1 MICGAAIHPSIND
14 CMTEVFCFPPI
25 AGNDARI
32 LILGSM
38 PGQASLE
45 AHQYYAHPR
54 NLFWPIM
61 GELVGAHPALDYPER
76 AQILIANGIALWDVL
91 KSCTRPGSLDAN
103 IDKSSMVANDFKA
116 FFAAHPQIKRVF
128 FNGATAE
135 HGFRR
140 HVLPTLSIEGLAFR
154 RLPSTSPAHAALSYQ
169 QKLESW
175 WRVVADD

>member
-1 MICGAAIHPSIND
+1 
-14 CMTEVFCFPPI
+14 MTEVFSFPPI
-25 AGNDARI
+25 AGKGARI

-38 PGQASLE
+38 PGKVSLE

-61 GELVGAHPALDYPER
+61 GELVGAYPGLDYPER
-76 AQILIANGIALWDVL
+76 TRILIANGIALWDVL
-91 KSCTRPGSLDAN
+91 KSCRRPGSLDAN
-103 IDKSSMVANDFKA
+103 IDKSSMVINDFKA
-116 FFAAHPQIKRVF
+116 FFEAHPQIKRVF

-140 HVLPTLSIEGLAFR
+140 HVLPDLSAEGLAFR

-169 QKLESW
+169 QKLEI
-175 WRVVADD
+175 WRVIIDS